1 MSQRKIDKTKEEI
14 YQILINTKDK
24 KSFAQAFGYKDT
36 IFMWTNK
43 KEDGTFDKDTK
54 IDWIRYK

>member
-24 KSFAQAFGYKDT
+24 KSFAQAFGYKDARSSLS
-36 IFMWTNK
+36 IQQVVDVK
-43 KEDGTFDKDTK
+43 KDMIK
-54 IDWIRYK
+54 IIKF

>member
-24 KSFAQAFGYKDT
+24 KSFAQAFGL
-36 IFMWTNK
+36 
-43 KEDGTFDKDTK
+43 
-54 IDWIRYK
+54 